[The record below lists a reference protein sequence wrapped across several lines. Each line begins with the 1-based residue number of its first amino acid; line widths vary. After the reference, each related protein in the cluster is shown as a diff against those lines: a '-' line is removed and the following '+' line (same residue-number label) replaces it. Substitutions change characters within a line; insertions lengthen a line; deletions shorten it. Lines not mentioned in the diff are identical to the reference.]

1 MLWWVWH
8 EYILG
13 YNSYDNDEAKEWLAL
28 YNAEAMLVYPVALEA
43 AWVYNTNIT
52 EYNMNAMVG
61 LTRIYIRL

>member
-13 YNSYDNDEAKEWLAL
+13 YKNYDNDQAKEWLTL
-28 YNAEAMLVYPVALEA
+28 YNTEAMLVYPIVVEA

-61 LTRIYIRL
+61 MTRIYIRL